1 MSKVHLQTGLMS
13 STGNGK
19 AVACRSFPFW
29 HSYQA
34 DRWEK
39 SDTAYL

>member
-19 AVACRSFPFW
+19 AVACSFPFW